1 MSMFT
6 NYFRRFITKPKWL
19 MSIALVIVA
28 SVLMAGCAKR
38 KAKMATPIP
47 GTALYPGNSVF
58 GAGTAP
64 SATDSLLTGGLR
76 TPISPSL
83 MGFAATHTS
92 GSVNSLVTL
101 IHSHPSSLPSRD
113 EELWVISKSS
123 AATEPIGTNKTHTT
137 GSLIGRLKNKEIPL
151 PLKHTD
157 VKATISAYIASV
169 NVTQQFH
176 NPYDQ
181 KIEAVYVF
189 PLPHNAA
196 VNEFIMTI
204 GERRIRGI
212 IRERKEAEEIYAAA
226 KQQGYT
232 ASLLTQE
239 RPNIFTQ
246 SVANIEPGK
255 QVDIFIR
262 YFHTLAYDDGW
273 YEFVFPMVVG
283 PRFNPPGSKD
293 GVGSVGRGKS
303 GTSGQST
310 EVSYLKPGERSG
322 HDIAVSVDIHAGVNI
337 EDLTCRSHALKQ
349 VKHAADRFTVSLNP
363 NDTIPNKDLVI
374 RYKVAGEKLKA
385 NWLSHKGE
393 KDNYFT
399 LMLYPP
405 KELQSLKRHPLELV
419 FVLDC
424 SGSMNGRPLEQAK
437 AAITRALQQMQPD
450 DTFQLINFSNDARQL
465 GNRPLPATPQNIRKG
480 LDYLAKLNSE
490 GGTMMIEGIKAA
502 LDFPHD
508 AERLRFVCF
517 LTDGYIGNENEIL
530 AEINKRLAASR
541 IFSFGIGSSVNR
553 FLMDSMAKAGR
564 GTVAY
569 LGNNESAADLM
580 DLFMKRISH
589 PALTDIAI
597 NWNGLQ
603 VTDVFPKR
611 LPDLFPGRPVIITGK
626 YQGQPHGSIALRGN
640 VGGQKVEMRVPV
652 RSDDSSKPGLAAVW
666 ARHKIAALAEEAIIN
681 PSGRLVDTIKQVA
694 LDHNLMSAFT
704 AFVAVDASRK
714 IAGESAGTVPVSVP
728 VPDGVSFKNAVQG
741 K

>member
-1 MSMFT
+1 ML
-6 NYFRRFITKPKWL
+6 RRF
-19 MSIALVIVA
+19 
-28 SVLMAGCAKR
+28 
-38 KAKMATPIP
+38 
-47 GTALYPGNSVF
+47 
-58 GAGTAP
+58 
-64 SATDSLLTGGLR
+64 
-76 TPISPSL
+76 
-83 MGFAATHTS
+83 
-92 GSVNSLVTL
+92 
-101 IHSHPSSLPSRD
+101 PSSLPSLDD
-113 EELWVISKSS
+113 EVWVIAKSEQNS
-123 AATEPIGTNKTHTT
+123 DLPKEDNTPSSGALLGKLAD
-137 GSLIGRLKNKEIPL
+137 KEIPL
-151 PLKHTD
+151 LLKHTD

-169 NVTQQFH
+169 NVTQQFQ

-189 PLPHNAA
+189 PLPQNAA
-196 VNEFIMTI
+196 INEFVMTI

-283 PRFNPPGSKD
+283 PRFNPPGSTN
-293 GVGSVGRGKS
+293 GIGSVARDSS

-310 EVSYLKPGERSG
+310 EVTYLRPGERSG
-322 HDIAVSVDIHAGVNI
+322 HDIAVSVNLQAGVRVEEI
-337 EDLTCRSHALKQ
+337 ACRSHALKQ
-349 VKHAADRFTVSLNP
+349 IRLDDSHYTLSLNP

-374 RYKVAGEKLKA
+374 RYKVAGETLKA
-385 NWLSHKGE
+385 NWLSHQGE
-393 KDNYFT
+393 KVNYFT

-424 SGSMNGRPLEQAK
+424 SGSMSGRPLEQAK
-437 AAITRALQQMQPD
+437 TAIARALQQMQPD
-450 DTFQLINFSNDARQL
+450 DTFQLINFSNDARKL
-465 GNRPLPATPQNIRKG
+465 GRNPIPATPQNIRKG
-480 LDYLAKLNSE
+480 LDYLASLNSE
-490 GGTMMIEGIKAA
+490 GGTMMEEGIKAA

-508 AERLRFVCF
+508 PERLRFVCF
-517 LTDGYIGNENEIL
+517 LTDGYIGNETDIL
-530 AEINKRLAASR
+530 KAIHDRLGASR

-553 FLMDSMAKAGR
+553 YLMDSMAKAGR

-569 LGNNESAADLM
+569 LGNNESAADIM
-580 DLFMKRISH
+580 DLFMQRISH

-597 NWNGLQ
+597 DWNGLQ
-603 VTDVFPKR
+603 VTDVFPKQ

-626 YQGQPHGSIALRGN
+626 YHGQTPGFITLSGN
-640 VGGQKVEMRVPV
+640 VGGKLSGLRV
-652 RSDDSSKPGLAAVW
+652 SLKTDSTIQPGLPAVW
-666 ARHKIAALAEEAIIN
+666 ARHKIAALAEEAIYQ
-681 PSGRLVDTIKQVA
+681 PSSELVDTIRQVA

-714 IAGESAGTVPVSVP
+714 TDGESASTVPVSVP
-728 VPDGVSFKNAVQG
+728 MPDGVSFNKTVPV

>member
-1 MSMFT
+1 MNMFT
-6 NYFRRFITKPKWL
+6 NYFRRFITKPQWL
-19 MSIALVIVA
+19 MSIALVMVA

-38 KAKMATPIP
+38 KMKMATPIP
-47 GTALYPGNSVF
+47 GSSTLY
-58 GAGTAP
+58 
-64 SATDSLLTGGLR
+64 GLSR
-76 TPISPSL
+76 T
-83 MGFAATHTS
+83 FAAS
-92 GSVNSLVTL
+92 PAVSSVNSLATL

-113 EELWVISKSS
+113 EELWVISKSAS
-123 AATEPIGTNKTHTT
+123 VTEPIGTNTNHTVS
-137 GSLIGRLKNKEIPL
+137 SLICQMQDREVAL

-157 VKATISAYIASV
+157 VQATISAYIASV

-212 IRERKEAEEIYAAA
+212 IRDRQEAEEIYQAA

-293 GVGSVGRGKS
+293 GVGSVARGKS
-303 GTSGQST
+303 GASGQGT

-322 HDIAVSVDIHAGVNI
+322 HDISVSVDLHAGVKV
-337 EDLTCRSHALKQ
+337 EGLTSRSHALNQ
-349 VKHAADRFTVSLNP
+349 VKHTDDHLTVTLNP
-363 NDTIPNKDLVI
+363 NDTIPNKDLVV

-437 AAITRALQQMQPD
+437 AAIARALQQMQPD

-465 GNRPLPATPQNIRKG
+465 GNQPLPATPQNIRKG

-530 AEINKRLAASR
+530 AEINKRLDASR

-580 DLFMKRISH
+580 DLFMQRISH

-626 YQGQPHGSIALRGN
+626 YQGQPNGSISLLGY
-640 VGGQKVEMRVPV
+640 VSGQKIEMRVPV
-652 RSDDSSKPGLAAVW
+652 KSDDSSQPGLAAVW
-666 ARHKIAALAEEAIIN
+666 ARHKIASLAEEAISN

-714 IAGESAGTVPVSVP
+714 TAGESAVTTPVSVP
-728 VPDGVSFKNAVQG
+728 TPEGVSFNKTVPE

>member
-1 MSMFT
+1 MVT
-6 NYFRRFITKPKWL
+6 QR
-19 MSIALVIVA
+19 
-28 SVLMAGCAKR
+28 
-38 KAKMATPIP
+38 
-47 GTALYPGNSVF
+47 NSLF
-58 GAGTAP
+58 DLIGSYP
-64 SATDSLLTGGLR
+64 SA
-76 TPISPSL
+76 
-83 MGFAATHTS
+83 
-92 GSVNSLVTL
+92 
-101 IHSHPSSLPSRD
+101 LPSRN
-113 EELWVISKSS
+113 EEIWVISKNID
-123 AATEPIGTNKTHTT
+123 TEPPPSEGSSTS
-137 GSLIGRLKNKEIPL
+137 GSLLAKLNDKEVAL

-169 NVTQQFH
+169 NVTQQFQ

-212 IRERKEAEEIYAAA
+212 IRERKEAEEIYEAAN
-226 KQQGYT
+226 QQGYT

-262 YFHTLAYDDGW
+262 YFHTLAYNDGW

-283 PRFNPPGSKD
+283 PRFNPPGSTN
-293 GVGSVGRGKS
+293 GIGSVARDSS
-303 GTSGQST
+303 GASGQST
-310 EVSYLKPGERSG
+310 EVTYLRPGERSG
-322 HDIAVSVDIHAGVNI
+322 HDIAVSVDLQAGVKVEEI
-337 EDLTCRSHALKQ
+337 ACRSHALKQ
-349 VKHAADRFTVSLNP
+349 VRHDDSHYSLSLNP

-374 RYKVAGEKLKA
+374 RYKVAGETLKA
-385 NWLSHKGE
+385 NWLSHQGE
-393 KDNYFT
+393 KENYFT

-437 AAITRALQQMQPD
+437 AAIARALQQMQPG
-450 DTFQLINFSNDARQL
+450 DTFQLINFSNDARKL
-465 GNRPLPATPQNIRKG
+465 GRNPVPATPQNIRKG
-480 LDYLAKLNSE
+480 LDYLASLNSE
-490 GGTMMIEGIKAA
+490 GGTMMEEGIKAA

-508 AERLRFVCF
+508 PERLRFVCF
-517 LTDGYIGNENEIL
+517 LTDGYIGNETDIL
-530 AEINKRLAASR
+530 KAIHDRLGASR

-553 FLMDSMAKAGR
+553 YLMDSMAKAGR

-569 LGNNESAADLM
+569 LGNNESAADIM
-580 DLFMKRISH
+580 DLFFERISH

-597 NWNGLQ
+597 NWHGLN
-603 VTDVFPKR
+603 VSEVFPKQ

-626 YQGQPHGSIALRGN
+626 YSGTANGTISLLGN
-640 VGGQKVEMRVPV
+640 VGGQRVEMRIPLKN
-652 RSDDSSKPGLAAVW
+652 DSTAHPGLPAVW
-666 ARHKIAALAEEAIIN
+666 ARNKIAALADEAILQ
-681 PSGRLVDTIKQVA
+681 PSDKLVDSIKQVA
-694 LDHNLMSAFT
+694 LDHDLMSAFT

-714 IAGESAGTVPVSVP
+714 TAGESAGTVPVP
-728 VPDGVSFKNAVQG
+728 VPTPEGVSFNKAVQE